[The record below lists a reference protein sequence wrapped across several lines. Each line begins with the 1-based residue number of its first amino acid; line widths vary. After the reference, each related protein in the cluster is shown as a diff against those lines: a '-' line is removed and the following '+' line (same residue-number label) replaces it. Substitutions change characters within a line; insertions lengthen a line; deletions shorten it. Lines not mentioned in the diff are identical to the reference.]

1 MAAAHTVKIVR
12 APILCHIFLCS
23 TWNIHAQEKPPH
35 RAAFFVQISEQCE
48 ALSFTFEFFR
58 ATMKHK
64 KEAFIMA
71 TTTMTV
77 RMDADVKHDAEVLC
91 KEMGM
96 TLSTAFN
103 IFAKAMIRK
112 RGIPF
117 AVTGNP
123 SLYDEPNR
131 SHLRAAMD
139 ELNAGHG
146 VEHALVDK
154 G

>member
-1 MAAAHTVKIVR
+1 
-12 APILCHIFLCS
+12 
-23 TWNIHAQEKPPH
+23 
-35 RAAFFVQISEQCE
+35 
-48 ALSFTFEFFR
+48 
-58 ATMKHK
+58 
-64 KEAFIMA
+64 
-71 TTTMTV
+71 MTV
-77 RMDADVKHDAEVLC
+77 RMDSDLKRDAEQLC

-103 IFAKAMIRK
+103 IFAKTMVRK

-117 AVTGNP
+117 AVTGNT

-146 VEHALVDK
+146 VAHELVDE
-154 G
+154 

>member
-1 MAAAHTVKIVR
+1 
-12 APILCHIFLCS
+12 
-23 TWNIHAQEKPPH
+23 
-35 RAAFFVQISEQCE
+35 
-48 ALSFTFEFFR
+48 
-58 ATMKHK
+58 
-64 KEAFIMA
+64 MA

-77 RMDADVKHDAEVLC
+77 RMDSDLKRDAEQLC

-103 IFAKAMIRK
+103 IFAKTMVRK

-117 AVTGNP
+117 AVTGNT

-146 VEHALVDK
+146 VAHELVDE
-154 G
+154 

>member
-1 MAAAHTVKIVR
+1 
-12 APILCHIFLCS
+12 
-23 TWNIHAQEKPPH
+23 
-35 RAAFFVQISEQCE
+35 
-48 ALSFTFEFFR
+48 
-58 ATMKHK
+58 
-64 KEAFIMA
+64 MA

-77 RMDADVKHDAEVLC
+77 RMDAEVKHEAEALC

-117 AVTGNP
+117 AATGSP

-131 SHLRAAMD
+131 SHMRAAME
-139 ELNAGHG
+139 ELDAGRG
-146 VEHALVDK
+146 KEHALVDAA
-154 G
+154 

>member
-1 MAAAHTVKIVR
+1 M
-12 APILCHIFLCS
+12 S
-23 TWNIHAQEKPPH
+23 
-35 RAAFFVQISEQCE
+35 
-48 ALSFTFEFFR
+48 
-58 ATMKHK
+58 
-64 KEAFIMA
+64 

-77 RMDADVKHDAEVLC
+77 RMDADLKREADILC

-96 TLSTAFN
+96 TLTTAFN
-103 IFAKAMIRK
+103 IFAKAMVRK

-117 AVTGNP
+117 PVTGNT

-146 VEHALVDK
+146 EEHRLVD
-154 G
+154 

>member
-1 MAAAHTVKIVR
+1 
-12 APILCHIFLCS
+12 
-23 TWNIHAQEKPPH
+23 
-35 RAAFFVQISEQCE
+35 
-48 ALSFTFEFFR
+48 
-58 ATMKHK
+58 
-64 KEAFIMA
+64 MA

-77 RMDADVKHDAEVLC
+77 RMDAEVKHEAEALC

-117 AVTGNP
+117 AVTGSP

-131 SHLRAAMD
+131 SHMRAAME
-139 ELNAGHG
+139 ELDAGRG
-146 VEHALVDK
+146 KEHALVDAS
-154 G
+154 

>member
-1 MAAAHTVKIVR
+1 
-12 APILCHIFLCS
+12 
-23 TWNIHAQEKPPH
+23 
-35 RAAFFVQISEQCE
+35 
-48 ALSFTFEFFR
+48 
-58 ATMKHK
+58 
-64 KEAFIMA
+64 MA

-77 RMDADVKHDAEVLC
+77 RMDSDLKRDAEQLC

-103 IFAKAMIRK
+103 IFAKTMVRK

-117 AVTGNP
+117 AVTGNT
-123 SLYDEPNR
+123 SLYDEPKR

-146 VEHALVDK
+146 VAHELVDE
-154 G
+154 